1 MSLQSLSLLALSVL
15 QAQAGLLPRQDQPRF
30 QPNPSSGF
38 DDPTIDIANPA
49 FGTAI
54 AAGYQGPFASGYS
67 VDLVGPANLLRS
79 GTLNIG
85 PQSNYTFPVYNS
97 INANG
102 TRYWWVTTDTS
113 DEGNAAQLGINYSP
127 KLRFAAQGKTPD
139 SKTGAE
145 EVRVVN
151 NTVVG
156 RRGMVDYSPV
166 RNIVPGDG
174 EFSFPPKMVQP
185 GQVGDE
191 WYTPLIQL
199 MNAGG
204 EVWNAP
210 IIAGNLDED
219 YLNQF
224 CDGVPASMQTD
235 FYSKVHD
242 RVLAICP
249 REQTVTMSL
258 VNGFSFS
265 KSVLYLAMDS
275 SDPVPA
281 ALDDGNYAPRLK
293 AIQVGGD
300 DSLFSG
306 VERFFV
312 SANGY
317 TDADLPPGAPNNET
331 HHPWRQGLSSAIDG
345 DGKQSFETGFLP
357 QLTFVVIQATHSI
370 SLVLSRLWR
379 STTLRCGTSTSSH
392 GPTTPS
398 RTVSARA

>member
-1 MSLQSLSLLALSVL
+1 MTFTRATALSLLAL
-15 QAQAGLLPRQDQPRF
+15 QAQASVLPRQAASGQPRF
-30 QPNPSSGF
+30 QPSPNSGY

-54 AAGYQGPFASGYS
+54 AEGYQGPFASGY
-67 VDLVGPANLLRS
+67 DKQLLGPANLLRS

-85 PQSNYTFPVYNS
+85 VKSNYTLPVYNS
-97 INANG
+97 VNTAG
-102 TRYWWVTTDTS
+102 GKYWWVTTDTS

-127 KLRFAAQGKTPD
+127 KLRFAAQGMTSD
-139 SKTGAE
+139 NKTGAE
-145 EVRVVN
+145 DVMVQN

-166 RNIVPGDG
+166 RKVVPNDG

-191 WYTPLIQL
+191 WYTPLIRL
-199 MNAGG
+199 ANAGG

-210 IIAGNLDED
+210 IVAGDLDEE

-224 CDGVPASMQTD
+224 CDGVPEEMQEE

-249 REQTVTMSL
+249 KKQTVTMSL

-265 KSVLYLAMDS
+265 KSVLYMAMDA

-281 ALDDGNYAPRLK
+281 TLDDGNYAPRLK

-312 SANGY
+312 NTNGF
-317 TDADLPPGAPNNET
+317 TDADLPAGAPNNET

-345 DGKQSFETGFLP
+345 DGMF
-357 QLTFVVIQATHSI
+357 
-370 SLVLSRLWR
+370 
-379 STTLRCGTSTSSH
+379 
-392 GPTTPS
+392 
-398 RTVSARA
+398 